1 MLWFPPF
8 AFGSGWDTLFV
19 LMRGESRSFALLRM
33 TAAGIGKAQNPELR
47 IEQVEL
53 FAWFEANRFS
63 GGDGDFGSGTRV
75 AADAG
80 FAWADIED
88 AEAAQLD
95 AIAIGKGLFQAF
107 KYGIDRGFSL
117 IARKTRTLDDVMDNV
132 LFYQRVHPLLQ
143 GIACI
148 ISGYQGW

>member
-1 MLWFPPF
+1 MTPSERLGIEEVEFF
-8 AFGSGWDTLFV
+8 A
-19 LMRGESRSFALLRM
+19 R
-33 TAAGIGKAQNPELR
+33 
-47 IEQVEL
+47 
-53 FAWFEANRFS
+53 FEANGFT

-75 AADAG
+75 ASDAG
-80 FAWADIED
+80 FAGTDIED

-95 AIAIGKGLFQAF
+95 AIALGKSLFQAF
-107 KYGIDRGFSL
+107 KYGIDRGFCL

-143 GIACI
+143 GIACR

>member
-1 MLWFPPF
+1 
-8 AFGSGWDTLFV
+8 
-19 LMRGESRSFALLRM
+19 M
-33 TAAGIGKAQNPELR
+33 TAIHSAELG
-47 IEQVEL
+47 IEQVEF
-53 FAWFEANRFS
+53 FARFEANGFT

-75 AADAG
+75 ASDTG
-80 FAWADIED
+80 FARTDVED
-88 AEAAQLD
+88 AEATQLD
-95 AIAIGKGLFQAF
+95 AISLGKSLFQAF

-143 GIACI
+143 GIACR